1 MRDNKRNRKSNKN
14 HRDNRE
20 KGPEVHTRG
29 EQIELIFVE
38 KDFRG
43 ERRKV
48 AVLGEGTYIDPDYR
62 FDPVI
67 GETYQCSVMGKRAAP
82 TLTAGLP
89 SEVWMPESELRKP
102 IKVSL
107 TFRPGRDS
115 KGFIAFYRGYP
126 VFPDRGSEVS
136 VDRSRGY
143 LLSYGGNKFFAN
155 ALPETASEG
164 SGLTASIGESVGHEV
179 AKDPSLV
186 TMKCAK
192 SRPGLVGTPKHED
205 DTVVTETEKSIWQ
218 LLRLAPTDRIGK
230 IRSVSK
236 IKIEGTEPERVLKAF
251 GGPEKAPVVIRMN
264 AQFNHDAFCEA
275 AERAIQIAEGRGK
288 SAENT
293 TSDGTAEP
301 EAKTE
306 PTAGK
311 PEKTGTEA
319 KPKRT
324 SSRKKAK
331 TAGSSDGETEGY
343 PNLSEEFAERQKGV
357 TVEVLPQK
365 ATVDNHEPEP
375 KCGADDDASESEDG
389 SRSGMD
395 RFRSKW
401 NAAGTATK
409 PATEP
414 KADNA
419 NGTDEGKEATPN
431 GSFAEQLAAVDLTPK
446 D

>member
-1 MRDNKRNRKSNKN
+1 MRDNKRNRKN
-14 HRDNRE
+14 DNNRNT
-20 KGPEVHTRG
+20 GPRVHTRG
-29 EQIELIFVE
+29 EQLELIFIE
-38 KDFRG
+38 KEFMG

-48 AVLGEGTYIDPDYR
+48 AVLGDGAYIDPDYQ
-62 FDPVI
+62 FNPVI
-67 GETYQCSVMGKRAAP
+67 GETYQCSVMGRRAAP

-89 SEVWMPESELRKP
+89 PEVWLTESELRKP
-102 IKVSL
+102 NKVSL
-107 TFRPGRDS
+107 VFKEGRDG

-136 VDRSRGY
+136 IGRLRDY
-143 LLSYGGNKFFAN
+143 LLCYAGNKFFAN
-155 ALPETASEG
+155 ALPETAGKSG
-164 SGLTASIGESVGHEV
+164 GLTASIGESLGRE
-179 AKDPSLV
+179 APEDPSRITL
-186 TMKCAK
+186 KCAK
-192 SRPGLVGTPKHED
+192 SRPGLVGTPKSEG

-218 LLRLAPTDRIGK
+218 LLGLAPTDRIGK
-230 IRSVSK
+230 VRSVSK
-236 IKIEGTEPERVLKAF
+236 AKIEETKPERVLKAF
-251 GGPEKAPVVIRMN
+251 GGSEKAPVVIRMN
-264 AQFNHDAFCEA
+264 ANFNHEAFCEA

-288 SAENT
+288 PKGNT
-293 TSDGTAEP
+293 TPDDTAKP
-301 EAKTE
+301 EADTE
-306 PTAGK
+306 TASETPKEAKSK
-311 PEKTGTEA
+311 P

-324 SSRKKAK
+324 SSWKKAK

-365 ATVDNHEPEP
+365 AADHEPEP
-375 KCGADDDASESEDG
+375 ECGADDDASESEDG

-414 KADNA
+414 EADKA
-419 NGTDEGKEATPN
+419 GGGVEDEGTPK
-431 GSFAEQLAAVDLTPK
+431 GSLAEQLKALEVDSK